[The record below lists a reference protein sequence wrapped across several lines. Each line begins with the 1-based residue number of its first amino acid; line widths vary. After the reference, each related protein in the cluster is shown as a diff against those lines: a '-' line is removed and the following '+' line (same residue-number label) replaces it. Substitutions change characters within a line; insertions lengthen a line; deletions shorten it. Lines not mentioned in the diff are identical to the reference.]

1 MNVAML
7 FLATAMGQLR
17 DDQASQPAHLGW
29 PQGGTPTGTSTIHT
43 LAKLFHYP
51 GLPTSYRS

>member
-1 MNVAML
+1 MNIAAL
-7 FLATAMGQLR
+7 FPATAMGQLR
-17 DDQASQPAHLGW
+17 ADQASQPARPGW

-43 LAKLFHYP
+43 MAKLFHYP